1 MILASHVKTALLKER
16 ESYILE
22 RRPGCPAFQL
32 VERCSKSD
40 DSYRKLGEKHTPQ
53 HPINDA
59 FPGLQI
65 ISFCESSTTW
75 SINAHL
81 VCPSHRWSPRW
92 GHDNLPRTSI
102 GDVSFIFP
110 VPPQA
115 NQLQAPFH
123 PISSM
128 KSPQNTPQQ
137 SPTELGDG
145 FFQEQNPNFLANQ
158 TKWAPASYRS
168 RIITP
173 PLEGYNWSYPFYKA
187 IYRGKNN
194 STYNLITI
202 ISCPPWP
209 AVVVPCSLTQ
219 NTPRWLLAWH
229 ILTEKAVFQA
239 SDCFCCWLQN
249 RGLP

>member
-1 MILASHVKTALLKER
+1 MQWFWPPTSKLRYSRKESHIFWSDDQDVRHFSWWKGVQK
-16 ESYILE
+16 
-22 RRPGCPAFQL
+22 G
-32 VERCSKSD
+32 D

-75 SINAHL
+75 SMFNAHL

-128 KSPQNTPQQ
+128 KSPPNTPQQ
-137 SPTELGDG
+137 WLP
-145 FFQEQNPNFLANQ
+145 QNLA
-158 TKWAPASYRS
+158 TAFSKS
-168 RIITP
+168 RTQISWQIKQSG
-173 PLEGYNWSYPFYKA
+173 PLLVIE
-187 IYRGKNN
+187 
-194 STYNLITI
+194 
-202 ISCPPWP
+202 
-209 AVVVPCSLTQ
+209 V
-219 NTPRWLLAWH
+219 
-229 ILTEKAVFQA
+229 
-239 SDCFCCWLQN
+239 
-249 RGLP
+249 GL